1 MFLFLFLAGTGIFN
15 PHAYEVFLAPVVNS
29 IQSVVADVLTLF
41 VAIISVS
48 QTNVATIVQAL
59 RWPLPTRVPQL
70 PPTPTVPSPSLGNPL
85 AYLAAINLVVVLL
98 AVCLLIFRGLRQHS
112 GLSLLRGSQFVHAQ
126 YVDKAIA
133 YFQDAKTS
141 LDTVWAT
148 LAVSPPPVV
157 FCASHGHLVVPRHS
171 IPTVVAQS
179 AEREVAEPEQQP
191 LAQPE
196 NVLAPAPAPA
206 LIDNIPGP
214 SDQVINIESVV
225 APVASSSNSKGTPAS
240 PPAASPTHSEETLVD
255 EDNEDWDMRYRV
267 ACAEMMDRSHRS
279 TLNQYEPPTIKAL
292 DIEDPIAR
300 VVTEMEVEERMK
312 QLHPERY
319 VPHALVTSLAVA
331 QAQKRKTVSK
341 RRTIGG
347 DRKFA
352 FKGAQRKMLEARQKL
367 LDEAAATPLNL
378 L

>member
-1 MFLFLFLAGTGIFN
+1 MFFFLFLAGTGIFN
-15 PHAYEVFLAPVVNS
+15 PHAYEVFLAPLVNS
-29 IQSVVADVLTLF
+29 IQSAAADVLTLF

-48 QTNVATIVQAL
+48 QTNVATFVQAL

-70 PPTPTVPSPSLGNPL
+70 PPTPTVPYPSLSNPL

-98 AVCLLIFRGLRQHS
+98 AVCLLISRGLRQHS
-112 GLSLLRGSQFVHAQ
+112 DPSLLGGSQSVHAQ

-133 YFQDAKTS
+133 YIQDAKSS
-141 LDTVWAT
+141 LDIVWAS
-148 LAVSPPPVV
+148 LLDSPPPVV

-171 IPTVVAQS
+171 IPTVVAQP

-191 LAQPE
+191 LAQP
-196 NVLAPAPAPA
+196 APAPTSA
-206 LIDNIPGP
+206 LVDNIPGH
-214 SDQVINIESVV
+214 SDQAINIESVV
-225 APVASSSNSKGTPAS
+225 APVASSSNSTGTLAS
-240 PPAASPTHSEETLVD
+240 PPAISPVLREETLVD
-255 EDNEDWDMRYRV
+255 EDDEDWDMQYRV

-319 VPHALVTSLAVA
+319 VPHALVTSIAVA
-331 QAQKRKTVSK
+331 QAQKRKTVLE
-341 RRTIGG
+341 RRVIGG
-347 DRKFA
+347 DRKLT

-367 LDEAAATPLNL
+367 IDEAAATPLNL